1 MFYKHEEMN
10 RLMEKI
16 ESLRATDVMGPYS
29 HGIVSGNQVFLSGQL
44 GIDPETRKLAEG
56 IENQMRYAFKNI
68 LYILEEKNL
77 NFSNVVKTTVLFTE
91 MDDYQKINEIYAE
104 QFSEP
109 FPARTAFA
117 VKELP
122 LGALVEIEVV
132 AELSNE

>member
-1 MFYKHEEMN
+1 
-10 RLMEKI
+10 MEKI